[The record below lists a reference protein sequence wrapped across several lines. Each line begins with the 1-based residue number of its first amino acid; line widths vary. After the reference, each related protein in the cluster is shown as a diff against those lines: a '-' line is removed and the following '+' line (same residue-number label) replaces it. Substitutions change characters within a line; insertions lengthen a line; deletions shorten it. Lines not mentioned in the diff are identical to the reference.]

1 MNSQDSKLF
10 KKKFIDCNL
19 TKKMPHMK
27 KIVVNIFLIFN
38 LLNLY
43 SQDRRVITTAV
54 PFLMISADARASG
67 LGEQGVATSPDA
79 FSQHWNPAKYVF
91 LENKSGVGVS
101 YTPYLSKLV
110 SDVFLANLNYYNVID
125 ERSSWSTSF
134 KYFSL
139 GDIDILQNPQDI
151 PYLENP
157 NEFTLDASYILKLN
171 DNFSMGVTGRYLMSD
186 VKLQSVDS
194 DSSSASSFAVDIS
207 GFYQSDERAYENFN
221 GLWRFG
227 FNISNMGPKM
237 KYEELGKNNFIP
249 TNLKLG
255 SAFDFIFDSSNKLS
269 INLELNK
276 LLVPSPSV
284 PIYNSN
290 DQIIGYNQADVTFL
304 SGLFKSFGDAPDGF
318 SEELKEITLSLGLEY
333 TYNDSFALRV
343 GYFGENEDKGAR
355 KYVTFGTGFSL
366 EEIDLDLSYLLSS
379 SSVISP
385 LENTLRFSFTYN
397 FN

>member
-1 MNSQDSKLF
+1 MNKNNLF
-10 KKKFIDCNL
+10 
-19 TKKMPHMK
+19 
-27 KIVVNIFLIFN
+27 
-38 LLNLY
+38 LLLLVFVFQLNF

-79 FSQHWNPAKYVF
+79 FSQHWNPSKYVF
-91 LENKSGVGVS
+91 SENLSGVGVS

-110 SDVFLANLNYYNVID
+110 SDVFLANINYFNVID
-125 ERSSWSTSF
+125 QRSAWSASF

-139 GDIDILQNPQDI
+139 GDIDIIQNPQDI
-151 PYLENP
+151 PLLENP
-157 NEFTLDASYILKLN
+157 NEFTLDASYSLKLSEY
-171 DNFSMGVTGRYLMSD
+171 FSMAVTGRFLMSD

-194 DSSSASSFAVDIS
+194 NSDSASSFAVDIS
-207 GFYQSDERAYENFN
+207 GFYQSEEKIYNNFN
-221 GLWRFG
+221 GIWRLG
-227 FNISNMGPKM
+227 FNLSNIGPRM
-237 KYEELGKNNFIP
+237 KYEELGKENFIP

-269 INLELNK
+269 LNLELNK

-290 DQIIGYNQADVTFL
+290 DEIIGYNQADVNFL
-304 SGLFKSFGDAPDGF
+304 SGIFKSFGDAPDGF
-318 SEELKEITLSLGLEY
+318 SEELKEFTLAFGMEY
-333 TYNDSFALRV
+333 LYNDSFAIRA
-343 GYFGENEDKGAR
+343 GYFNENENKGAR
-355 KYVTFGTGFSL
+355 KYLTFGTGFKIN
-366 EEIDLDLSYLLSS
+366 EIKLDLSYLLST

-397 FN
+397 FY

>member
-1 MNSQDSKLF
+1 MRN
-10 KKKFIDCNL
+10 I
-19 TKKMPHMK
+19 
-27 KIVVNIFLIFN
+27 IVRLILIFN
-38 LLNLY
+38 VVFVF
-43 SQDRRVITTAV
+43 SQERRVITTAV

-91 LENKSGVGVS
+91 LDNASGVGVS

-110 SDVFLANLNYYNVID
+110 SDVFLANINYYNIID

-171 DNFSMGVTGRYLMSD
+171 DYFSMGVTGRFLMSD

-207 GFYQSDERAYENFN
+207 GFYQSDVKAYQNFN

-227 FNISNMGPKM
+227 FNISNLGPRM
-237 KYEELGKNNFIP
+237 KYEELGKKNFIP

-276 LLVPSPSV
+276 LLVPSPSI
-284 PIYNSN
+284 PILNSN
-290 DQIIGYNQADVTFL
+290 DQIIGYNQEDVNFL

-318 SEELKEITLSLGLEY
+318 SEELKEITLALGIEY
-333 TYNDSFALRV
+333 TYDDSFALRL
-343 GYFGENEDKGAR
+343 GYFGENENKGAR
-355 KYVTFGTGFSL
+355 KYITFGTGFKL
-366 EEIDLDLSYLLSS
+366 EDINLDLSYLLST

-397 FN
+397 FK

>member
-1 MNSQDSKLF
+1 
-10 KKKFIDCNL
+10 
-19 TKKMPHMK
+19 MK

-91 LENKSGVGVS
+91 LDNKSGVGVS

>member
-1 MNSQDSKLF
+1 
-10 KKKFIDCNL
+10 
-19 TKKMPHMK
+19 MPYMR
-27 KIVVNIFLIFN
+27 NIFLILIIIISSFN
-38 LLNLY
+38 LH

-67 LGEQGVATSPDA
+67 LGEQGVATTPDA

-91 LENKSGVGVS
+91 IENKSGVGVS

-110 SDVFLANLNYYNVID
+110 SDVFLANLNYYNVIND
-125 ERSSWSTSF
+125 RSSWSTSF

-139 GDIDILQNPQDI
+139 GDIDILQNPQDV

-171 DNFSMGVTGRYLMSD
+171 DNFSMGVTGRFLMSD

-194 DSSSASSFAVDIS
+194 DSSSANSFAVDIS
-207 GFYQSDERAYENFN
+207 GFFQSDERAYENFN
-221 GLWRFG
+221 GIWRAG
-227 FNISNMGPKM
+227 FNISNMGPRM

-249 TNLKLG
+249 TNLKIG

-269 INLELNK
+269 LNLELNK
-276 LLVPSPSV
+276 LLVPSPSIPV
-284 PIYNSN
+284 YNSN
-290 DQIIGYNQADVTFL
+290 DQIIGYNQEDISFL

-318 SEELKEITLSLGLEY
+318 SEEIKEITLALGLEY
-333 TYNDSFALRV
+333 LYNDSFALRV

-355 KYVTFGTGFSL
+355 KYITFGTGFSL
-366 EEIDLDLSYLLSS
+366 DDINIDLSYLLSTS
-379 SSVISP
+379 NIISP

>member
-1 MNSQDSKLF
+1 
-10 KKKFIDCNL
+10 
-19 TKKMPHMK
+19 MPYMR
-27 KIVVNIFLIFN
+27 NIFLTLIIIFSSF
-38 LLNLY
+38 NLY

-67 LGEQGVATSPDA
+67 LGEQGVATTPDA

-91 LENKSGVGVS
+91 IENKSGVGVS

-110 SDVFLANLNYYNVID
+110 SDVFLANLNYYNVIND
-125 ERSSWSTSF
+125 RSSWSTSF

-139 GDIDILQNPQDI
+139 GDIDILQNPQDV

-171 DNFSMGVTGRYLMSD
+171 DNFSMGVTGRFLMSD

-207 GFYQSDERAYENFN
+207 GFFQSDERAYENFN
-221 GLWRFG
+221 GIWRAG
-227 FNISNMGPKM
+227 FNISNMGPRM

-249 TNLKLG
+249 TNLKIG

-269 INLELNK
+269 LNLELNK
-276 LLVPSPSV
+276 LLVPSPSIPV
-284 PIYNSN
+284 YNSN
-290 DQIIGYNQADVTFL
+290 DQIIGYNQEDVSFL

-318 SEELKEITLSLGLEY
+318 SEEIKEITLALGLEY
-333 TYNDSFALRV
+333 LYNDSFALRV

-355 KYVTFGTGFSL
+355 KYITFGTGFRL
-366 EEIDLDLSYLLSS
+366 DDINIDLSYLLSTS
-379 SSVISP
+379 NIISP

>member
-1 MNSQDSKLF
+1 MN
-10 KKKFIDCNL
+10 KKTI
-19 TKKMPHMK
+19 
-27 KIVVNIFLIFN
+27 IVVVALFLT
-38 LLNLY
+38 LNVY

-91 LENKSGVGVS
+91 LDNKSGVGVS

-125 ERSSWSTSF
+125 DRSSWSTSF

-304 SGLFKSFGDAPDGF
+304 SGLFKSFGDAPNGF
-318 SEELKEITLSLGLEY
+318 SEELKEITLSLGIEY

>member
-1 MNSQDSKLF
+1 
-10 KKKFIDCNL
+10 
-19 TKKMPHMK
+19 MPYMK
-27 KIVVNIFLIFN
+27 KIVINIFLIFN

-91 LENKSGVGVS
+91 LDNKSGVGVS

-125 ERSSWSTSF
+125 GRSSWSTSF

-290 DQIIGYNQADVTFL
+290 DQVIGYNQADVTFL

>member
-1 MNSQDSKLF
+1 
-10 KKKFIDCNL
+10 
-19 TKKMPHMK
+19 
-27 KIVVNIFLIFN
+27 
-38 LLNLY
+38 
-43 SQDRRVITTAV
+43 
-54 PFLMISADARASG
+54 MISADARASG

-91 LENKSGVGVS
+91 LDNKSGVGVS

-110 SDVFLANLNYYNVID
+110 SDVFLANFNYYNVID

-171 DNFSMGVTGRYLMSD
+171 DNFSLGVTGRYLMSD

-207 GFYQSDERAYENFN
+207 GFYQSSERAYENFN

-318 SEELKEITLSLGLEY
+318 SEELKEVTLSIGFEY

>member
-1 MNSQDSKLF
+1 
-10 KKKFIDCNL
+10 
-19 TKKMPHMK
+19 MPYMR
-27 KIVVNIFLIFN
+27 NIFLTLIIIFSSFN
-38 LLNLY
+38 LH

-67 LGEQGVATSPDA
+67 LGEQGVATTPDA

-91 LENKSGVGVS
+91 IENKSGVGVS

-110 SDVFLANLNYYNVID
+110 SDVFLANLNYYNVIND
-125 ERSSWSTSF
+125 RSSWSTSF

-139 GDIDILQNPQDI
+139 GDIDILQNPQDV

-171 DNFSMGVTGRYLMSD
+171 DNFSMGVTGRFLMSD

-207 GFYQSDERAYENFN
+207 GFFQSDERAYENFN
-221 GLWRFG
+221 GIWRAG
-227 FNISNMGPKM
+227 FNISNMGPRM

-249 TNLKLG
+249 TNLKIG

-269 INLELNK
+269 LNLELNK
-276 LLVPSPSV
+276 LLVPSPSIPV
-284 PIYNSN
+284 YNSN
-290 DQIIGYNQADVTFL
+290 DQIIGYNQEDISFL

-318 SEELKEITLSLGLEY
+318 SEEIKEITLALGLEY
-333 TYNDSFALRV
+333 LYNDSFALRV

-355 KYVTFGTGFSL
+355 KYITFGTGFRL
-366 EEIDLDLSYLLSS
+366 DDINIDLSYLLSTS
-379 SSVISP
+379 DIISP

>member
-1 MNSQDSKLF
+1 
-10 KKKFIDCNL
+10 
-19 TKKMPHMK
+19 MPYMR
-27 KIVVNIFLIFN
+27 NIFLTLIIIFSSFN
-38 LLNLY
+38 LH

-67 LGEQGVATSPDA
+67 LGEQGVATTPDA

-91 LENKSGVGVS
+91 IENKSGVGVS

-110 SDVFLANLNYYNVID
+110 SDVFLANLNYYNVIND
-125 ERSSWSTSF
+125 RSSWSTSF

-139 GDIDILQNPQDI
+139 GDIDILQNPQDV

-171 DNFSMGVTGRYLMSD
+171 DNFSMGVTGRFLMSD

-207 GFYQSDERAYENFN
+207 GFFQSDERAYENFN
-221 GLWRFG
+221 GIWRAG
-227 FNISNMGPKM
+227 FNISNMGPRM

-249 TNLKLG
+249 TNLKIG

-269 INLELNK
+269 LNLELNK
-276 LLVPSPSV
+276 LLVPSPSIPV
-284 PIYNSN
+284 YNSN
-290 DQIIGYNQADVTFL
+290 DQIIGYNQEDISFL

-318 SEELKEITLSLGLEY
+318 SEEIKEITLALGLEY
-333 TYNDSFALRV
+333 LYNDSFALRV

-355 KYVTFGTGFSL
+355 KYITFGTGFSL
-366 EEIDLDLSYLLSS
+366 DDINIDLSYLLSTS
-379 SSVISP
+379 NIISP
-385 LENTLRFSFTYN
+385 LENTLRFSFAYN